1 MEVCI
6 TGGLL
11 TKFTT
16 TDAQRPIPMFSYS
29 CRIEFLPA
37 YGQNWIQHPNGVAIT
52 HNLNPNFMGLLF
64 YSMFPK
70 VRNHGFAKAFLL
82 GRFIIQNALLVN
94 STKWWLHFH
103 KFIWTIE
110 NVLSARYKYR
120 LHSRNSIFVIIADT
134 TRLWQ
139 SFYLSQNI
147 SLLISPAY
155 SPTKRIV
162 WKALSFS
169 TAMVNIWLPFKRA

>member
-70 VRNHGFAKAFLL
+70 VRNHGFAKTFLL

-103 KFIWTIE
+103 KFNYWE
-110 NVLSARYKYR
+110 RYYQPDINIVCT
-120 LHSRNSIFVIIADT
+120 LE
-134 TRLWQ
+134 TRF
-139 SFYLSQNI
+139 SS
-147 SLLISPAY
+147 SLLILLDYGSLFIFPKIY
-155 SPTKRIV
+155 LFLLVRHIHRLKESCERLWV
-162 WKALSFS
+162 SL
-169 TAMVNIWLPFKRA
+169 LPW